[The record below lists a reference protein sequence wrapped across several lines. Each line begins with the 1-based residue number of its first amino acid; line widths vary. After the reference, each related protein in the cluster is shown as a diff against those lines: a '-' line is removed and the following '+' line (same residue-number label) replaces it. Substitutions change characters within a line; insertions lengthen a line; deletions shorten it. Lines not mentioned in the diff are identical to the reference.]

1 MASDYDRT
9 DDDEPVV
16 SMDLPPKASQTDG
29 TAGWY
34 GSVGEMREESR
45 YVHHDRL
52 KGVWRR

>member
-52 KGVWRR
+52 RGVWRR